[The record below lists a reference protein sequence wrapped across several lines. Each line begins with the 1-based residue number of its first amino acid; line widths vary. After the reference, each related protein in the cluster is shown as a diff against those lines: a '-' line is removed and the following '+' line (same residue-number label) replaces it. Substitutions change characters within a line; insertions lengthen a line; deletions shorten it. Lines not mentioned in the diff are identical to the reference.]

1 MAVVERMRRAWEWCT
16 APHAE
21 DEDTARQEFM
31 TKASTL
37 SVSLIAAFFSLL
49 TWTGYWYGLI
59 PADTPVS
66 LSLTVI
72 VFAVVWYLARVGKW
86 RPSGYLASFLPF
98 AIALYGN
105 CIGGIDAPAM
115 LLYALAVVVSALLQG
130 GAMPLV
136 MLGLSLVAYVG
147 TALAHKMGY
156 LQQVRSSETAYLN
169 RVTIVVIILIAIA
182 MLLDF
187 LVRQLQKSITQS
199 RLLAAQAH
207 ASAESLAI
215 FKALADNAV
224 DAFCICDSD
233 RRLTYVNH
241 AFCRLFGCTEDT
253 AVGVR
258 AGAYVPAMETT
269 ASGQKAASE
278 LPDAWNQEASLLRK
292 GQEPFDAD
300 LAIFQLHDVGGK
312 RVGMAAII
320 RDVTERNLAQDA
332 LRRSEAKYRELVQ
345 NANSIILRLDREG
358 HITFFN
364 EFAERFFGFREED
377 VLGRSILGT
386 IIPPVESTGRD
397 MALFVSA
404 LCARPEDFASCENEN
419 VRSNGERVWVA
430 WTNKPIYD
438 DAGRTREILC
448 VGNDITER
456 RRMEV
461 QLRQAQKME
470 AVGQLAGGV
479 AHDFNN
485 ILQAILGYGE
495 LMRMSIESGT
505 PPHGELDEVLKA
517 AQRAALLTRQLL
529 AFSRKQVIE
538 LEPLALND
546 VVDEL
551 SNMIRR
557 VIGEHIELVFVP
569 DSKLKAVRADRGQVE
584 QVLMNLC
591 VNARDAMPNGGRLT
605 LETSNVTLS
614 ETDCVAYEWVKPGK
628 FVLLRVTDTGCGMDI
643 ETLGHVFEPFFTTK
657 EMGKGTG
664 LGLATVYGIV
674 KQHEGFVNVQSAPG
688 AGTSFCAYLPAF
700 EAPAPATDITDE
712 QPVAGGHETILFAED
727 EEQIRVQT
735 RRILEAAG
743 YTVLAAV
750 DGHDALNIYR
760 DNADKIDLLLLDA
773 IMPKT
778 TGKSVYE
785 TIREMRPDM
794 RCVFSSGYS
803 EDSPIGPGPTG
814 NAPSRIQKPYRA
826 NDLLR
831 LVRKTLDS

>member
-1 MAVVERMRRAWEWCT
+1 MAVLERMRRVWEWCT
-16 APHAE
+16 AARAE
-21 DEDTARQEFM
+21 DEDTARQEYM

-59 PADTPVS
+59 PADTPLS
-66 LSLTVI
+66 LSLTVV
-72 VFAVVWYLARVGKW
+72 VFAVVWYLARIGKW

-115 LLYALAVVVSALLQG
+115 LLYALAVVISALLQG
-130 GAMPLV
+130 GVMPLV
-136 MLGLSLVAYVG
+136 MLGLSLVAYVS

-156 LQQVRSSETAYLN
+156 LQQIRSAETAYLN

-199 RLLAAQAH
+199 RLLATQAH

-224 DAFCICDSD
+224 DAFCICDAD
-233 RRLTYVNH
+233 GRLTYVNR
-241 AFCRLFGCTEDT
+241 AFCRLFGCAEDA

-258 AGAYVPAMETT
+258 AGAYVPAMET
-269 ASGQKAASE
+269 ASSGQNGASE
-278 LPDAWNQEASLLRK
+278 LPEAWNEEASLLRR

-312 RVGMAAII
+312 RVGMAAIV

-364 EFAERFFGFREED
+364 EFAERFFGFREEE
-377 VLGRSILGT
+377 VLGRNVLGT

-397 MALFVSA
+397 MALFVSS
-404 LCARPEDFASCENEN
+404 LCSHPEDFASCENEN

-438 DAGRTREILC
+438 DVGRTREILC

-461 QLRQAQKME
+461 QLRRAQKME

-529 AFSRKQVIE
+529 AFSRRQVIE
-538 LEPLALND
+538 LEPLALNE

-551 SNMIRR
+551 TNMIRR
-557 VIGEHIELVFVP
+557 VIGEHIELVFTP
-569 DSKLKAVRADRGQVE
+569 CAELKTVRADRGQIE

-591 VNARDAMPNGGRLT
+591 VNARDAMPDGGRLSM
-605 LETSNVTLS
+605 ETANVILN
-614 ETDCVAYEWVKPGK
+614 ETDCAAYEWVRPGE
-628 FVLLRVTDTGCGMDI
+628 FVLLRVADTGCGMDMN
-643 ETLGHVFEPFFTTK
+643 TLGRLFEPFFTTK

-688 AGTSFCAYLPAF
+688 AGTSFSVYLPAF
-700 EAPAPATDITDE
+700 GAPALPVPAME
-712 QPVAGGHETILFAED
+712 RESVAGGHETILFAED
-727 EEQIRVQT
+727 EEQIRTQT
-735 RRILEAAG
+735 RRILETAG
-743 YTVLAAV
+743 YTVLTAV
-750 DGHDALNIYR
+750 DGHDALRIYGDHANR
-760 DNADKIDLLLLDA
+760 IDLLLLDA
-773 IMPKT
+773 IMPKA
-778 TGKSVYE
+778 TGKAVYE
-785 TIREMRPDM
+785 TIRETRPDV
-794 RCVFSSGYS
+794 RCLFASGYT
-803 EDSPIGPGPTG
+803 EDIVIGDAAAG
-814 NAPSRIQKPYRA
+814 NTPNRIQKPYRA
-826 NDLLR
+826 NELLR
-831 LVRKTLDS
+831 LIRKTLDS